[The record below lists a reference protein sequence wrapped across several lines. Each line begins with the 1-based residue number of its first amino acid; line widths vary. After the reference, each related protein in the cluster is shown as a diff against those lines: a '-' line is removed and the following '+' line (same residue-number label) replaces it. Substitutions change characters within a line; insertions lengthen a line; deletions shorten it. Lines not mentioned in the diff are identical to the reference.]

1 MKIEINVPTS
11 LNEVTL
17 GQYQKYLKIA
27 ENNPEGNFLDAKMIE
42 IFCGIPLSDSY
53 KLKMSSAAAIVDI
66 ITELLNQTPKHSER
80 FKLNGIEYGFIPDL
94 DEMSLG
100 EYIDLDN
107 NVSKWEQM
115 HVAMNV
121 LYRPIKTSKVG
132 KYNIEEYDV
141 KNPEKMKDMPLG
153 AAIGSV
159 FFFLQFRNGVIGAYD
174 SLFSQSNGN
183 GGYSRAANF
192 GAKWGWYQSIYGLSN
207 GDITKFEDI
216 TKLNVHQCFTMLSF
230 MKEKAEIEAQQI
242 KSKF

>member
-11 LNEVTL
+11 LNEITL

-53 KLKMSSAAAIVDI
+53 KLKMSSATAIVDI
-66 ITELLNQTPKHSER
+66 ITELLNETPKHTER

-115 HVAMNV
+115 HIAMNV

-132 KYNIEEYDV
+132 KYNIEEYDA
-141 KNPEKMKDMPLG
+141 KNPDKMKDMPLG

-159 FFFLQFRNGVIGAYD
+159 FFFLNLGMELSKHTIHSSSNQTEMEAIQSQLTSEQSGVSISQF
-174 SLFSQSNGN
+174 
-183 GGYSRAANF
+183 
-192 GAKWGWYQSIYGLSN
+192 
-207 GDITKFEDI
+207 
-216 TKLNVHQCFTMLSF
+216 MLSLTDVLNGL
-230 MKEKAEIEAQQI
+230 KI
-242 KSKF
+242 SLN

>member
-11 LNEVTL
+11 INEVTL

-66 ITELLNQTPKHSER
+66 ITELLNQTPKHTER

-141 KNPEKMKDMPLG
+141 KNPEVMKDMPLG

-159 FFFLQFRNGVIGAYD
+159 FFFVHLGMELSKHTILSSNNQTEMEAIQEQLTSEQSGVGINQFMGSLTEILQNLKI
-174 SLFSQSNGN
+174 SLN
-183 GGYSRAANF
+183 
-192 GAKWGWYQSIYGLSN
+192 
-207 GDITKFEDI
+207 
-216 TKLNVHQCFTMLSF
+216 
-230 MKEKAEIEAQQI
+230 
-242 KSKF
+242 

>member
-17 GQYQKYLKIA
+17 GQYQNYLKIA

-66 ITELLNQTPKHSER
+66 ITELLNQTPKHTER

-107 NVSKWEQM
+107 NVSSWEQM

-121 LYRPIKTSKVG
+121 LYRPIKTSKSSFFFTSSNTNG

-159 FFFLQFRNGVIGAYD
+159 FFFLHLGMELSEHTILSSANQTEMEAIQGQLTSISDTDGIPQFLL
-174 SLFSQSNGN
+174 SLT
-183 GGYSRAANF
+183 
-192 GAKWGWYQSIYGLSN
+192 
-207 GDITKFEDI
+207 DV
-216 TKLNVHQCFTMLSF
+216 LNDLKISLN
-230 MKEKAEIEAQQI
+230 
-242 KSKF
+242 